1 MADKND
7 LLLGSWGSPRFNT
20 RVVCTE
26 FRGRRF
32 VDVRKYANENP
43 TRKGI
48 MLAQSQLEEF
58 FQVLMEGVDTLE
70 QWFGVED
77 GRLEK
82 SLNDLDARIEAR
94 REEES
99 LRLNPM
105 DAKTRAEI
113 RGGLFRLEVKGG
125 ETEIILNE
133 NHPFLRA
140 LQEAVAEGDS
150 TRGLQLVARMLQ
162 AGFQA
167 AALAAG
173 GSQADLEVG
182 ESFAD
187 YLGAILRTSE
197 QWP

>member
-1 MADKND
+1 MTDTSD
-7 LLLGSWGSPRFNT
+7 VLLGSWGSPRFNT

-32 VDVRKYANENP
+32 VDVRKYANEKP

-58 FQVLMEGVDTLE
+58 LRVLTEQAETLE
-70 QWFGVED
+70 KWFGVEE

-94 REEES
+94 REEEA

-105 DAKTRAEI
+105 HAKTKAEI

-125 ETEIILNE
+125 KTEIILNQT
-133 NHPFLRA
+133 HPFVKA
-140 LQEAVAEGDS
+140 LQEAVSEGDS
-150 TRGLQLVARMLQ
+150 RRGLELVARMLQ

-197 QWP
+197 QLP